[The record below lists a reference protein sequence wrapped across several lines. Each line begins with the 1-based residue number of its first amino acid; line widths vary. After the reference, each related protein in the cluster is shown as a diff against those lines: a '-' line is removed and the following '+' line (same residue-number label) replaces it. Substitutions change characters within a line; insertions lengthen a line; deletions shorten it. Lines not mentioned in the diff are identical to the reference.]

1 MPLLAADGP
10 RRRDVAHASSPAQRS
25 RSVRSARLLA
35 QRAGHHGPLQAAAV
49 LSAEAEEADERL
61 GELRRM
67 GGFQKHVNPLRV
79 PRAACHQRRAGA
91 LHGPEA
97 ARTTEQCALA
107 IPIGAPAR
115 ARAPTNARVSAGI
128 HV

>member
-1 MPLLAADGP
+1 MHSLAADGP
-10 RRRDVAHASSPAQRS
+10 RRRAGARASSPAQRS

-67 GGFQKHVNPLRV
+67 GGFEKHVNPLRSGV
-79 PRAACHQRRAGA
+79 GGVGNSSSRTPSATMSDGSAMAPRQVR
-91 LHGPEA
+91 
-97 ARTTEQCALA
+97 
-107 IPIGAPAR
+107 
-115 ARAPTNARVSAGI
+115 
-128 HV
+128 

>member
-1 MPLLAADGP
+1 MPLLVADGP
-10 RRRDVAHASSPAQRS
+10 QRRDVAHASSPAQRS

-67 GGFQKHVNPLRV
+67 GGFEKHVNPLRS
-79 PRAACHQRRAGA
+79 P
-91 LHGPEA
+91 
-97 ARTTEQCALA
+97 LA
-107 IPIGAPAR
+107 
-115 ARAPTNARVSAGI
+115 V
-128 HV
+128 